1 MPAIPLVHKEV
12 VLGRTCVLECL
23 SESVNLELE
32 QPHREWYKENKPLH
46 NSPTAQDAER
56 YYFTSSKELL
66 VIVNAQSNDAGH
78 YRCEITDNSRTLTLQ
93 SELLVVKESFNFDV
107 LLIGVIMLTVC
118 CVLMGTII
126 VWCTLRYQ
134 RRKLQLSHAT
144 RTHASSQHTLDQ
156 TQLTTL
162 NRTQMRPHQSTLVLD
177 GIPKHHQQQQ
187 QQHQQQQQMRP
198 RSLADLGCT
207 GDGHAQSRLIVTTT
221 PSYEQR
227 CLEQGLTLSYLQQA
241 DLEAQQDHL
250 SSKDS
255 GTGSDAAVKR
265 SLDDF
270 GAAMSLRQPREDE
283 DEEDEPDDDNDLQFA
298 PTRALGVSEFDD
310 MELYELNQSLAE
322 EQRFL
327 RNNNHNYDGGG
338 VGFGMGVGV
347 PAGGAAVPRK
357 CSTQL
362 SSPSVEYK
370 TSGAVDI

>member
-1 MPAIPLVHKEV
+1 M
-12 VLGRTCVLECL
+12 LGRTCVLECL

-93 SELLVVKESFNFDV
+93 SELLVVKENLNFDV
-107 LLIGVIMLTVC
+107 LLMGMVILIIC
-118 CVLMGTII
+118 CALIGTIT
-126 VWCTLRYQ
+126 VWYTLRYQ
-134 RRKLQLSHAT
+134 RRKMELSNGT

-162 NRTQMRPHQSTLVLD
+162 NRTQMRPHQSNLVLD
-177 GIPKHHQQQQ
+177 GLPKHLQQQ
-187 QQHQQQQQMRP
+187 QQHQQPQQQQMRP
-198 RSLADLGCT
+198 RSLADLGST

-265 SLDDF
+265 SLEDF
-270 GAAMSLRQPREDE
+270 GVAMSLRQPREDE
-283 DEEDEPDDDNDLQFA
+283 DEDEPDDDNDLQFA

-310 MELYELNQSLAE
+310 MELYDLNHSAAE
-322 EQRFL
+322 QQRFL

-338 VGFGMGVGV
+338 VGFGVGV
-347 PAGGAAVPRK
+347 SLATAGPTVPRK
-357 CSTQL
+357 CSSQL
-362 SSPSVEYK
+362 NSPSVEYK